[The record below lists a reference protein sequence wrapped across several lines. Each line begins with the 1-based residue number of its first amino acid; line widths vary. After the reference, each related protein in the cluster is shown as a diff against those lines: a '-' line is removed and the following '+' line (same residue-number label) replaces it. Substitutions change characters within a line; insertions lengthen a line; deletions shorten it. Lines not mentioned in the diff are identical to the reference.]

1 MNKLNPSSIKL
12 IEEAVEGEY
21 NFIKKEEIM
30 EENIITLT
38 IDGQEVKVKEGTTIL
53 QAAKQA
59 GIDIPTLCFL
69 KDINEVGDCRMCI
82 VEVEGRR
89 GFATSCIQTVE
100 EGMVVHTHTQNV
112 LEARH
117 VILDLIISNH
127 AKDCLTC
134 TRSGNCELQ
143 TLATKFNVLN
153 IEFEGERT
161 EHKVDDLSPSI
172 VRDFNKCILCRRC
185 VAACKNVQKIGAI
198 DCINRG
204 FESCISTVGDHSLN
218 DVNCTFCG
226 QCIEACPTGAL
237 HEKETINDVW
247 VKLKDPETTVIVQ
260 TAPAV
265 RVALGE
271 EFGMPIGTNVVG
283 KMVTALKRLGFNKVF
298 DTNTGADL
306 TIMEEANEFI
316 ERFTKNDNL
325 PLITSCSPGWVKYI
339 EMNYPEL
346 LPHLSSCKSP
356 HQMFGAILK
365 TYYAKREGLDPAK
378 MYVVSVMP
386 CIAKKFERQRPE
398 MKEDD
403 LYDVDNVITTRE
415 LARMIKQANKKKKKL
430 EDSNFDSPMGEA
442 SGAGAIFGTTGGVME
457 AALRTAQDTLTG
469 KDLAKI
475 DFEQVRGGEGIKRA
489 TINIAGKEINVVA
502 ASGLANARTILEEIK
517 SGKANYQFVE
527 IMACPGGCIMGGG
540 QPIKSSKIRSEVD
553 VRKLRADALYSIDE
567 RSIVRKSHEN
577 PVMKKLYKD
586 FLEKPGSEIA
596 EKLLHTTYTKRE
608 KYNI

>member
-1 MNKLNPSSIKL
+1 M
-12 IEEAVEGEY
+12 E
-21 NFIKKEEIM
+21 KEMI
-30 EENIITLT
+30 NLT
-38 IDGQEVKVKEGTTIL
+38 IDNQKITAPKGTTIL
-53 QAAKQA
+53 EAAKQA

-69 KDINEVGDCRMCI
+69 KEINEVGDCRMCI

-89 GFATSCIQTVE
+89 GFATSCIQTIE
-100 EGMVVHTHTQNV
+100 EGMVVHTHTPNV

-153 IEFEGERT
+153 VEFPGEMTKHRI
-161 EHKVDDLSPSI
+161 DDLSPSI

-185 VAACKNVQKIGAI
+185 VAACKNVQEIGAI

-204 FESCISTVGDHSLN
+204 FESCISTTYDHSLN

-237 HEKETINDVW
+237 HEKETIDDVW
-247 VKLKDPETTVIVQ
+247 VKLKDPDTYVVVQ

-271 EFGMPIGTNVVG
+271 EFGMNIGTNVTG
-283 KMVTALKRLGFNKVF
+283 KMVTALKRLGFDKVF
-298 DTNTGADL
+298 DTNTGADF

-316 ERFTKNDNL
+316 KRFKENDNL
-325 PLITSCSPGWVKYI
+325 PMITSCSPGWVKYI

-346 LPHLSSCKSP
+346 LPHLSTCKSP
-356 HQMFGAILK
+356 HQMFGALMK
-365 TYYAKREGLDPAK
+365 TYFAKKEGIDPK
-378 MYVVSVMP
+378 KIYMVSVMP
-386 CIAKKFERQRPE
+386 CIAKKFERQRTE
-398 MKEDD
+398 MQNDG

-415 LARMIKQANKKKKKL
+415 LSRMIKQANIEFEKL
-430 EDSNFDSPMGEA
+430 EDSQFDNPMGEA
-442 SGAGAIFGTTGGVME
+442 TGASGIFGTTGGVME
-457 AALRTAQDTLTG
+457 AALRTAQDILTG
-469 KDLAKI
+469 EQLEKI

-489 TINIAGKEINVVA
+489 TVEIAGKDLKVVA
-502 ASGLANARTILEEIK
+502 ASGLANARKILDEIK
-517 SGKANYQFVE
+517 EGKADYQFVE
-527 IMACPGGCIMGGG
+527 IMACPGGCVMGGG
-540 QPIKSSKIRSEVD
+540 QPIKSSKIRSEID

-567 RSIVRKSHEN
+567 KSTIRKSNEN
-577 PVMKKLYKD
+577 PVLKKIYD
-586 FLEKPGSEIA
+586 EFLGEPGGSLA
-596 EKLLHTTYTKRE
+596 HKLLHTKYQKRE

>member
-1 MNKLNPSSIKL
+1 M
-12 IEEAVEGEY
+12 E
-21 NFIKKEEIM
+21 KKMI
-30 EENIITLT
+30 NLT
-38 IDGQEVKVKEGTTIL
+38 IDDQKIKVPEGTTIIE
-53 QAAKQA
+53 AAKQA

-69 KDINEVGDCRMCI
+69 KEINEVGDCRMCI

-100 EGMVVHTHTQNV
+100 EGMVVHTHTPNV

-143 TLATKFNVLN
+143 ALATKFNVLDV
-153 IEFEGERT
+153 EFPGEMT
-161 EHKVDDLSPSI
+161 KHKIDNLSPSI

-204 FESCISTVGDHSLN
+204 FESCISTVGDQSLN

-283 KMVTALKRLGFNKVF
+283 KMVTALKRLGFDRVF

-325 PLITSCSPGWVKYI
+325 PMITSCSPGWVKFI

-356 HQMFGAILK
+356 HEMFGAILK
-365 TYYAKREGLDPAK
+365 TYYAKREGLDPSK
-378 MYVVSVMP
+378 LYVVSVMP

-398 MKEDD
+398 MMEDN

-415 LARMIKQANKKKKKL
+415 LARMIKQANIEFEKL
-430 EDSNFDSPMGEA
+430 EDSNFDSPIGEA

-469 KDLAKI
+469 EDLPKI

-489 TINIAGKEINVVA
+489 TVNIAGKDINVVV

-540 QPIKSSKIRSEVD
+540 QPIKSSKIRAEVD
-553 VRKLRADALYSIDE
+553 VRKLRADALYTIDE
-567 RSIVRKSHEN
+567 RSIVRKSQ
-577 PVMKKLYKD
+577 Y
-586 FLEKPGSEIA
+586 EKS
-596 EKLLHTTYTKRE
+596 L
-608 KYNI
+608 

>member
-1 MNKLNPSSIKL
+1 M
-12 IEEAVEGEY
+12 
-21 NFIKKEEIM
+21 KKELV
-30 EENIITLT
+30 TLT
-38 IDGQEVKVKEGTTIL
+38 IDEQKVTVEKGTTIL
-53 QAAKQA
+53 QAANQA

-89 GFATSCIQTVE
+89 GFATACIQKVE
-100 EGMVVHTHTQNV
+100 EGMVVHTNTPNV

-143 TLATKFNVLN
+143 ALATKFNITKV
-153 IEFEGERT
+153 EFEGERVS
-161 EHKVDDLSPSI
+161 HKIDDLSPSI

-237 HEKETINDVW
+237 HEKETIDDVW
-247 VKLKDPETTVIVQ
+247 IKLKDEETYVIVQ

-271 EFGMPIGTNVVG
+271 EFDMPIGTNVTG

-298 DTNTGADL
+298 DTNTGADF

-316 ERFTKNDNL
+316 ERFTKNDHL
-325 PLITSCSPGWVKYI
+325 PMITSCSPGWVKYI

-346 LPHLSSCKSP
+346 LPHLSTCKSP
-356 HQMFGAILK
+356 HQMFGALLK
-365 TYYAKREGLDPAK
+365 TYYAEKEGIDPK
-378 MYVVSVMP
+378 KIYVVSVMP
-386 CIAKKFERQRPE
+386 CIAKKFERQRQQ
-398 MKEDD
+398 MQNDG

-415 LARMIKQANKKKKKL
+415 LSRMIKQANIEFTKL
-430 EDSNFDSPMGEA
+430 EETEFDSPMGEA
-442 SGAGAIFGTTGGVME
+442 TGAAAIFGTTGGVME

-469 KDLAKI
+469 KNLDKI
-475 DFEQVRGGEGIKRA
+475 DFEQVRGEEGIKKA
-489 TINIAGKEINVVA
+489 TVTIDGKEIKVVA
-502 ASGLANARTILEEIK
+502 ASGLANAREILEEIK
-517 SGKANYQFVE
+517 TGKADYQFVE
-527 IMACPGGCIMGGG
+527 IMACLGGCVMGGG
-540 QPIKSSKIRSEVD
+540 QPIKSAKTRVEVD
-553 VRKLRADALYSIDE
+553 VRKLRADALYTIDE
-567 RSIVRKSHEN
+567 KSTIRKSHEN
-577 PVMKKLYKD
+577 PVVNKIYEE
-586 FLEKPGSEIA
+586 FLEKPGSHKA
-596 EKLLHTTYTKRE
+596 EELLHTSYEKR
-608 KYNI
+608 

>member
-1 MNKLNPSSIKL
+1 
-12 IEEAVEGEY
+12 
-21 NFIKKEEIM
+21 M
-30 EENIITLT
+30 EEFVTLT
-38 IDGQEVKVKEGTTIL
+38 IDGQEVKAKKGTTIL
-53 QAAKQA
+53 QAAAQV

-100 EGMVVHTHTQNV
+100 EGMVVHTHTPNV

-143 TLATKFNVLN
+143 ALATKFNVLN

-226 QCIEACPTGAL
+226 QCIQACPTGAL
-237 HEKETINDVW
+237 HEKEMIDDVW
-247 VKLKDPETTVIVQ
+247 VRLKDKDTYVIVQ

-271 EFGMPIGTNVVG
+271 EFGMEIGTNVTG
-283 KMVTALKRLGFNKVF
+283 KMVTALKRLGFDKVF
-298 DTNTGADL
+298 DTNTGADF

-316 ERFTKNDNL
+316 ERFTNGGVL
-325 PLITSCSPGWVKYI
+325 PMITSCSPGWVRYI

-346 LPHLSSCKSP
+346 LPHLSTCKSP
-356 HQMFGAILK
+356 HQMFGALLK
-365 TYYAKREGLDPAK
+365 TYYAQKENIDPK
-378 MYVVSVMP
+378 KIYVVSVMP
-386 CIAKKFERQRPE
+386 CIAKKFERQRNE
-398 MKEDD
+398 MQNNG
-403 LYDVDNVITTRE
+403 LYDVDAVITTRE
-415 LARMIKQANKKKKKL
+415 LSRMIKQANIEFTKL
-430 EDSNFDSPMGEA
+430 EDTQFDAPMGEA
-442 SGAGAIFGTTGGVME
+442 TGAGAIFGTTGGVME

-469 KDLAKI
+469 EDLDKI
-475 DFEQVRGGEGIKRA
+475 DFTAVRGGDGIKKA
-489 TINIAGKEINVVA
+489 DVNIAGKDIKVVA
-502 ASGLANARTILEEIK
+502 ASGLANAQKILEEIK
-517 SGKANYQFVE
+517 KGTADYQFVE

-540 QPIKSSKIRSEVD
+540 QPIKSSKIRSKVD
-553 VRKLRADALYSIDE
+553 VRKLRADALYDIDE
-567 RSIVRKSHEN
+567 KSVIRKSHQN
-577 PVMKKLYKD
+577 PVIKKIYNE
-586 FLEKPGSEIA
+586 FLEKPGSHIA
-596 EKLLHTTYTKRE
+596 HELLHTHYVERE
-608 KYNI
+608 KYRI

>member
-1 MNKLNPSSIKL
+1 
-12 IEEAVEGEY
+12 
-21 NFIKKEEIM
+21 M
-30 EENIITLT
+30 EEKMINLT
-38 IDGQEVKVKEGTTIL
+38 IDDQKISVPKGTTIL

-69 KDINEVGDCRMCI
+69 KEINEVGDCRMCI
-82 VEVEGRR
+82 VEVEGRK

-100 EGMVVHTHTQNV
+100 EGMVVHTHTPNV

-127 AKDCLTC
+127 SKDCLTC

-143 TLATKFNVLN
+143 SLATKFNVLQV
-153 IEFEGERT
+153 EFEGERT
-161 EHKVDDLSPSI
+161 EHEIDDLSPSI

-247 VKLKDPETTVIVQ
+247 TKLKDPDSIVIVQ

-271 EFGMPIGTNVVG
+271 EFGMEIGINVTG
-283 KMVTALKRLGFNKVF
+283 KMVTALKRLGFDKVF

-316 ERFTKNDNL
+316 NRFKNNDNL
-325 PLITSCSPGWVKYI
+325 PMITSCSPGWVKYI

-356 HQMFGAILK
+356 HEMFGAIIK
-365 TYYAKREGLDPAK
+365 TYYAKKENIDPK
-378 MYVVSVMP
+378 KIYVVSVMP
-386 CIAKKFERQRPE
+386 CIAKKFERQREE
-398 MKEDD
+398 MKEGE
-403 LYDVDNVITTRE
+403 LFDVDNVITTRE
-415 LARMIKQANKKKKKL
+415 LARMIKQANIEFNKL
-430 EDSNFDSPMGEA
+430 EDSKFDNPMGEA
-442 SGAGAIFGTTGGVME
+442 TGAGAIFGVTGGVME

-469 KDLAKI
+469 ESLPQI
-475 DFEQVRGGEGIKRA
+475 DFEEVRGTQNIKRA
-489 TINIAGKEINVVA
+489 TIEIDGKEIKVVA
-502 ASGLANARTILEEIK
+502 ASGLANAKTILEEIK
-517 SGKANYQFVE
+517 QGKADYQFVE

-540 QPIKSSKIRSEVD
+540 QPIKSSKIQTEVD
-553 VRKLRADALYSIDE
+553 VKKLRAQALYSIDE
-567 RSIVRKSHEN
+567 KSVIRKSHEN
-577 PVMKKLYKD
+577 PVMKKIYKE
-586 FLEKPGSEIA
+586 FLGKPGSELA
-596 EKLLHTTYTKRE
+596 EELLHTAYEKRE